1 MNFSVYWQHADAV
14 SKTLYFILLAMSIA
28 TWTIFILRL
37 LGTRQLKQQAYSQLV
52 QALAQLK
59 SKLQPLTFEQ
69 RKAVAEQALLR
80 QISAEKSQAEKG
92 VSVLGTIASLAPFV
106 GLFGTVW
113 GIFHAL
119 VAVGTSGQAG
129 LAQVATPVGEALI
142 MTGLGLSVAIPAV
155 LAYNICVRFN
165 RGLAHDLQD
174 QAHSLLIDTTL
185 QAQMRVGFD
194 HHHAPKSIRDGGP
207 GAHIGDNNGPTAA
220 NSAAAIS
227 QLNTRWRAG
236 CASQGR
242 NTRPKPAQVATDS
255 QQITPDSAQNHISR
269 SAWPSPTPTST
280 LTPDIATHQAFGFSP
295 WHSAPRHRPD
305 CASALSSSSA
315 RTGARAMRAARYSK
329 YPAPAYGKA
338 PPSHG
343 QPRHSCCKPVPDSQT
358 INT

>member
-14 SKTLYFILLAMSIA
+14 SNTLYFILLAMSIA

-174 QAHSLLIDTTL
+174 QAHSLLIDTML
-185 QAQMRVGFD
+185 QQETPAKTETKATQQSLVG
-194 HHHAPKSIRDGGP
+194 G
-207 GAHIGDNNGPTAA
+207 
-220 NSAAAIS
+220 
-227 QLNTRWRAG
+227 
-236 CASQGR
+236 
-242 NTRPKPAQVATDS
+242 
-255 QQITPDSAQNHISR
+255 
-269 SAWPSPTPTST
+269 
-280 LTPDIATHQAFGFSP
+280 QA
-295 WHSAPRHRPD
+295 
-305 CASALSSSSA
+305 
-315 RTGARAMRAARYSK
+315 
-329 YPAPAYGKA
+329 
-338 PPSHG
+338 
-343 QPRHSCCKPVPDSQT
+343 
-358 INT
+358 

>member
-37 LGTRQLKQQAYSQLV
+37 LGTRQLKKQAYSQLV

-119 VAVGTSGQAG
+119 VAVGKSGQAG

-142 MTGLGLSVAIPAV
+142 MTGLGLAVAIPAV

-174 QAHSLLIDTTL
+174 QAHSLLIDTML
-185 QAQMRVGFD
+185 QQESTTKTEAKATQQSLVG
-194 HHHAPKSIRDGGP
+194 G
-207 GAHIGDNNGPTAA
+207 
-220 NSAAAIS
+220 
-227 QLNTRWRAG
+227 
-236 CASQGR
+236 
-242 NTRPKPAQVATDS
+242 
-255 QQITPDSAQNHISR
+255 
-269 SAWPSPTPTST
+269 
-280 LTPDIATHQAFGFSP
+280 QA
-295 WHSAPRHRPD
+295 
-305 CASALSSSSA
+305 
-315 RTGARAMRAARYSK
+315 
-329 YPAPAYGKA
+329 
-338 PPSHG
+338 
-343 QPRHSCCKPVPDSQT
+343 
-358 INT
+358 

>member
-174 QAHSLLIDTTL
+174 QAHGLLIDTML
-185 QAQMRVGFD
+185 QQEPSATVEVKATQQSF
-194 HHHAPKSIRDGGP
+194 AGG
-207 GAHIGDNNGPTAA
+207 
-220 NSAAAIS
+220 
-227 QLNTRWRAG
+227 
-236 CASQGR
+236 
-242 NTRPKPAQVATDS
+242 QV
-255 QQITPDSAQNHISR
+255 
-269 SAWPSPTPTST
+269 
-280 LTPDIATHQAFGFSP
+280 
-295 WHSAPRHRPD
+295 
-305 CASALSSSSA
+305 
-315 RTGARAMRAARYSK
+315 
-329 YPAPAYGKA
+329 
-338 PPSHG
+338 
-343 QPRHSCCKPVPDSQT
+343 
-358 INT
+358 

>member
-52 QALAQLK
+52 QALAKLK
-59 SKLQPLTFEQ
+59 SKLQSLTFEQ

-174 QAHSLLIDTTL
+174 QAHSLLIDTML
-185 QAQMRVGFD
+185 QQETPAKTETKATQQSLVG
-194 HHHAPKSIRDGGP
+194 G
-207 GAHIGDNNGPTAA
+207 
-220 NSAAAIS
+220 
-227 QLNTRWRAG
+227 
-236 CASQGR
+236 
-242 NTRPKPAQVATDS
+242 
-255 QQITPDSAQNHISR
+255 
-269 SAWPSPTPTST
+269 
-280 LTPDIATHQAFGFSP
+280 QA
-295 WHSAPRHRPD
+295 
-305 CASALSSSSA
+305 
-315 RTGARAMRAARYSK
+315 
-329 YPAPAYGKA
+329 
-338 PPSHG
+338 
-343 QPRHSCCKPVPDSQT
+343 
-358 INT
+358 

>member
-37 LGTRQLKQQAYSQLV
+37 LGTRQLKQQAYNQLV
-52 QALAQLK
+52 QALATLK
-59 SKLQPLTFEQ
+59 SKLQPLSFEQ

-119 VAVGTSGQAG
+119 VAVGKSGQAG

-142 MTGLGLSVAIPAV
+142 MTGLGLAVAIPAV

-174 QAHSLLIDTTL
+174 QAHSLLIDTML
-185 QAQMRVGFD
+185 QQETTVKTETKATQQSLVG
-194 HHHAPKSIRDGGP
+194 G
-207 GAHIGDNNGPTAA
+207 
-220 NSAAAIS
+220 
-227 QLNTRWRAG
+227 
-236 CASQGR
+236 
-242 NTRPKPAQVATDS
+242 
-255 QQITPDSAQNHISR
+255 
-269 SAWPSPTPTST
+269 
-280 LTPDIATHQAFGFSP
+280 QA
-295 WHSAPRHRPD
+295 
-305 CASALSSSSA
+305 
-315 RTGARAMRAARYSK
+315 
-329 YPAPAYGKA
+329 
-338 PPSHG
+338 
-343 QPRHSCCKPVPDSQT
+343 
-358 INT
+358 

>member
-37 LGTRQLKQQAYSQLV
+37 LGTRQLKQQAYAQLA
-52 QALAQLK
+52 QALATLK

-155 LAYNICVRFN
+155 LAYNVCVRFN

-174 QAHSLLIDTTL
+174 QAHGLLIDTML
-185 QAQMRVGFD
+185 QQEPSATVEVKATQQSF
-194 HHHAPKSIRDGGP
+194 AGG
-207 GAHIGDNNGPTAA
+207 
-220 NSAAAIS
+220 
-227 QLNTRWRAG
+227 
-236 CASQGR
+236 
-242 NTRPKPAQVATDS
+242 QV
-255 QQITPDSAQNHISR
+255 
-269 SAWPSPTPTST
+269 
-280 LTPDIATHQAFGFSP
+280 
-295 WHSAPRHRPD
+295 
-305 CASALSSSSA
+305 
-315 RTGARAMRAARYSK
+315 
-329 YPAPAYGKA
+329 
-338 PPSHG
+338 
-343 QPRHSCCKPVPDSQT
+343 
-358 INT
+358 

>member
-37 LGTRQLKQQAYSQLV
+37 LGTRQLKKQAYSQLV

-155 LAYNICVRFN
+155 LAYNVCVRFN

-174 QAHSLLIDTTL
+174 QAHSLLIDTML
-185 QAQMRVGFD
+185 QQETPIKTETKATQQSLVG
-194 HHHAPKSIRDGGP
+194 G
-207 GAHIGDNNGPTAA
+207 
-220 NSAAAIS
+220 
-227 QLNTRWRAG
+227 
-236 CASQGR
+236 
-242 NTRPKPAQVATDS
+242 
-255 QQITPDSAQNHISR
+255 
-269 SAWPSPTPTST
+269 
-280 LTPDIATHQAFGFSP
+280 QA
-295 WHSAPRHRPD
+295 
-305 CASALSSSSA
+305 
-315 RTGARAMRAARYSK
+315 
-329 YPAPAYGKA
+329 
-338 PPSHG
+338 
-343 QPRHSCCKPVPDSQT
+343 
-358 INT
+358 

>member
-37 LGTRQLKQQAYSQLV
+37 LGTRQLKQQAYAQLA
-52 QALAQLK
+52 QALATLK

-119 VAVGTSGQAG
+119 VAVGNSGQVG

-142 MTGLGLSVAIPAV
+142 MTGLGLAVAIPAV
-155 LAYNICVRFN
+155 LTYNICVRFN

-174 QAHSLLIDTTL
+174 QAHKLLIDTML
-185 QAQMRVGFD
+185 QQE
-194 HHHAPKSIRDGGP
+194 
-207 GAHIGDNNGPTAA
+207 TAA
-220 NSAAAIS
+220 VSE
-227 QLNTRWRAG
+227 TK
-236 CASQGR
+236 
-242 NTRPKPAQVATDS
+242 TT
-255 QQITPDSAQNHISR
+255 QQS
-269 SAWPSPTPTST
+269 
-280 LTPDIATHQAFGFSP
+280 LVGGQA
-295 WHSAPRHRPD
+295 
-305 CASALSSSSA
+305 
-315 RTGARAMRAARYSK
+315 
-329 YPAPAYGKA
+329 
-338 PPSHG
+338 
-343 QPRHSCCKPVPDSQT
+343 
-358 INT
+358 

>member
-14 SKTLYFILLAMSIA
+14 SKTLYFMLLAMSIA

-52 QALAQLK
+52 QALAKLK

-174 QAHSLLIDTTL
+174 QAHSLLIDTML
-185 QAQMRVGFD
+185 QQETPAKTETKATQQSLVG
-194 HHHAPKSIRDGGP
+194 G
-207 GAHIGDNNGPTAA
+207 
-220 NSAAAIS
+220 
-227 QLNTRWRAG
+227 
-236 CASQGR
+236 
-242 NTRPKPAQVATDS
+242 
-255 QQITPDSAQNHISR
+255 
-269 SAWPSPTPTST
+269 
-280 LTPDIATHQAFGFSP
+280 QA
-295 WHSAPRHRPD
+295 
-305 CASALSSSSA
+305 
-315 RTGARAMRAARYSK
+315 
-329 YPAPAYGKA
+329 
-338 PPSHG
+338 
-343 QPRHSCCKPVPDSQT
+343 
-358 INT
+358 

>member
-28 TWTIFILRL
+28 TWTIFILRI
-37 LGTRQLKQQAYSQLV
+37 LGTRQLKQQAYAQLV
-52 QALAQLK
+52 QALAKLK

-92 VSVLGTIASLAPFV
+92 ISVLGTIASLAPFV

-174 QAHSLLIDTTL
+174 QAHGLLIDTML
-185 QAQMRVGFD
+185 QQETAVKTETKVTQQSLVG
-194 HHHAPKSIRDGGP
+194 G
-207 GAHIGDNNGPTAA
+207 
-220 NSAAAIS
+220 
-227 QLNTRWRAG
+227 
-236 CASQGR
+236 
-242 NTRPKPAQVATDS
+242 
-255 QQITPDSAQNHISR
+255 
-269 SAWPSPTPTST
+269 
-280 LTPDIATHQAFGFSP
+280 QA
-295 WHSAPRHRPD
+295 
-305 CASALSSSSA
+305 
-315 RTGARAMRAARYSK
+315 
-329 YPAPAYGKA
+329 
-338 PPSHG
+338 
-343 QPRHSCCKPVPDSQT
+343 
-358 INT
+358 